1 MEKLHLSLELKCI
14 KIWEDVFIPFSISSN
29 ALMFGGFKVGSLAR
43 KKKDVVQETWKK
55 KNKAVTDYKST
66 QGENEEEAA
75 AHSYDEDIKNPLH
88 WKIKQ

>member
-55 KNKAVTDYKST
+55 NKAVTDYKST

-75 AHSYDEDIKNPLH
+75 ARSCDEDIKNPLH

>member
-1 MEKLHLSLELKCI
+1 MEKPHLSLELKCI

-55 KNKAVTDYKST
+55 NKAVTDYKST

>member
-1 MEKLHLSLELKCI
+1 MLS
-14 KIWEDVFIPFSISSN
+14 
-29 ALMFGGFKVGSLAR
+29 
-43 KKKDVVQETWKK
+43 KKHEK

>member
-1 MEKLHLSLELKCI
+1 MLS
-14 KIWEDVFIPFSISSN
+14 
-29 ALMFGGFKVGSLAR
+29 
-43 KKKDVVQETWKK
+43 KKHEK

-75 AHSYDEDIKNPLH
+75 ARSCDEDIKNPLH

>member
-1 MEKLHLSLELKCI
+1 MEKPHLSLELKCI

-55 KNKAVTDYKST
+55 NKAVTDYKST

-75 AHSYDEDIKNPLH
+75 ARSCDEDIKNPLH